1 MLVNL
6 RSVVSAARAHSRL
19 HHAAVM
25 ALSSITAR
33 RLSQWRVDSMLRYL
47 SKHGSHVHSMY
58 LGGVTYNS
66 AKLRQLPSNLQ
77 LDSLHLYNFRVQLQ
91 PRRGQQGVVRPGLPL
106 KQLQLHDCMLL
117 DWAEGLGAALS
128 LLPGL
133 QHLSIRARCSFGFP
147 MTALLGL
154 QQLTYLELD
163 GLMLRGPYHERPPHK
178 TFTLQPLHALIHLA
192 DLRLRFHG
200 YTPQEGLEAVCE
212 LTGLRSLTVDAPGS
226 AEGLLLQL
234 PQLTDLTNLN
244 FTRRAGG
251 RSTLLCLTQQ
261 VCVSTTTRIA
271 NDWTRVSTHVPT
283 C

>member
-154 QQLTYLELD
+154 QQLTYLELTTSV
-163 GLMLRGPYHERPPHK
+163 LHTRLSHCRCMLSATWPTCAYVSMATHHRRGW
-178 TFTLQPLHALIHLA
+178 
-192 DLRLRFHG
+192 RL
-200 YTPQEGLEAVCE
+200 
-212 LTGLRSLTVDAPGS
+212 
-226 AEGLLLQL
+226 
-234 PQLTDLTNLN
+234 
-244 FTRRAGG
+244 
-251 RSTLLCLTQQ
+251 
-261 VCVSTTTRIA
+261 CVS
-271 NDWTRVSTHVPT
+271 
-283 C
+283 